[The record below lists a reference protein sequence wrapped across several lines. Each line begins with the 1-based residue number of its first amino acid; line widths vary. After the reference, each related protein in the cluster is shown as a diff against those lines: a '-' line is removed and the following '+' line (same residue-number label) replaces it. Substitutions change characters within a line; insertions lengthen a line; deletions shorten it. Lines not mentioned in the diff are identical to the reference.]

1 MEKGKFITLEGLDGA
16 GKSTHVDWLAEQLRA
31 CGKTVLLT
39 REPGGPRLGER
50 LRELLL
56 RESMHPETEALL
68 VFAARQEHLRTVIQ
82 PALERGEWVLCD
94 RFTDATMAYQGG
106 GRGVS
111 LDRLAVL
118 EHWVQG
124 DFQPDLTIF
133 FDVPVSVALK
143 RLEGVRTADRFEQE
157 EAAFFE
163 RVRAAY
169 LQRASRFPSRI
180 RGIKGDQPLQN
191 VRKLLEDIVRTICL

>member
-16 GKSTHVDWLAEQLRA
+16 GKSTHVDWLAEQLRT
-31 CGKTVLLT
+31 CGKTVVVT
-39 REPGGPRLGER
+39 REPGGTRLGER

-56 RESMHPETEALL
+56 REPMHPETEALL

-82 PALERGEWVLCD
+82 PALEGGEWVLCD

-106 GRGVS
+106 GRGVP

-169 LQRASRFPSRI
+169 LQRASRFPARI
-180 RGIKGDQPLQN
+180 RGIKGDQSLEN